1 MFLDEQFQQKS
12 QSQEDLLDGH
22 QRTKS
27 SLQLSKRL
35 SRSKKNMSASEQG
48 LQALQLYNIKCKT
61 RSLQPSPN
69 QSRNISRERIN
80 YESRQNSFK
89 KYRSGSESNS
99 SQNVST
105 ERLEQITAEVASELT
120 ERLTAQA
127 LAAGMY
133 IDMEKVNPL
142 IF

>member
-1 MFLDEQFQQKS
+1 
-12 QSQEDLLDGH
+12 
-22 QRTKS
+22 
-27 SLQLSKRL
+27 
-35 SRSKKNMSASEQG
+35 MSASEQG

-80 YESRQNSFK
+80 YESRRNSFK

>member
-1 MFLDEQFQQKS
+1 M
-12 QSQEDLLDGH
+12 DGH

-27 SLQLSKRL
+27 SSQLSRRL

-48 LQALQLYNIKCKT
+48 LQALQLYNIKCKGLT

-69 QSRNISRERIN
+69 QSRNISMERLG
-80 YESRQNSFK
+80 YGSRRNSYK
-89 KYRSGSESNS
+89 KFYSGSESNS

-120 ERLTAQA
+120 ERLVAQA
-127 LAAGMY
+127 MAAGIA
-133 IDMEKVNPL
+133 IDMDKVNYP
-142 IF
+142 